1 MMSSQDIITLYEA
14 MSAITGEMLTA
25 ARAEDWELL
34 ITLESRCAAHVQAL
48 QEQEAVALLSSLERE
63 RKAGI
68 IQKILADHREIRALA
83 EPWMAQLSTLMN
95 SANTERKLS
104 EAYGA

>member
-1 MMSSQDIITLYEA
+1 MSSQDIITLYEA
-14 MSAITGEMLTA
+14 MSAITGEMLTV

-34 ITLESRCAAHVQAL
+34 ITLESRCAAHVRIL
-48 QEQEAVALLSSLERE
+48 QEKEPLLVLSGLERE
-63 RKAGI
+63 RKVI
-68 IQKILADHREIRALA
+68 LIQKILADNHEIRKLT
-83 EPWMAQLSTLMN
+83 EPRMAQLSSLMN

>member
-1 MMSSQDIITLYEA
+1 MLSSQDIITIYEA

-34 ITLESRCAAHVQAL
+34 VILESRCAAHVQAL
-48 QEQEAVALLSSLERE
+48 QEKEAFQALSSLERE
-63 RKAGI
+63 RKVTL
-68 IQKILADHREIRALA
+68 IQKILADDREIRTLT
-83 EPWMAQLSTLMN
+83 EPWMAQLSILMN
-95 SANTERKLS
+95 SANSERKLS